1 MQHMVAHPAKFV
13 AMLGTE
19 ERRLP
24 TFVLVPEKGPNPEKN
39 MDSLKLLGPES
50 LNDEMLQ
57 P

>member
-1 MQHMVAHPAKFV
+1 M
-13 AMLGTE
+13 
-19 ERRLP
+19 
-24 TFVLVPEKGPNPEKN
+24 GPNPEKN